1 MPEIEIRDV
10 EIDLIKIDADIQPRE
25 RLDPDRVEILRE
37 RYQYQGPEKAFPP
50 VIVYH
55 DADGV
60 FWLADGHYRLSAI
73 REALSTDSPRVVRAE
88 VREGSKRDAIFCA
101 AGANGA
107 HGTQLTKQEMR
118 RVIER
123 LLRDPAWGKMSARVI
138 ARHTG
143 ASNGYVSGI
152 RKELKSQNASVY
164 GTQIA
169 PESSTVIVQ
178 RGEQEYPMKA
188 DNINRGRGSKP
199 TTPES
204 PVNLSVP
211 QQDGYGLVADPQAI
225 DTEDLDDLAKVW
237 CAATYADRRDF
248 IVWVLKRSVNDL
260 GLDSLSESTK
270 VISDVIV
277 EMCRT
282 PDPV

>member
-1 MPEIEIRDV
+1 
-10 EIDLIKIDADIQPRE
+10 
-25 RLDPDRVEILRE
+25 
-37 RYQYQGPEKAFPP
+37 
-50 VIVYH
+50 
-55 DADGV
+55 V

-188 DNINRGRGSKP
+188 DNIGHRRSKKAETDTTDTPPASPGVPQVEPITDEDEEHTTEIGDGSG
-199 TTPES
+199 
-204 PVNLSVP
+204 SVP
-211 QQDGYGLVADPQAI
+211 APAI
-225 DTEDLDDLAKVW
+225 TPATIAVTYHDASSQSLSATEEDDLAKAW
-237 CAATYADRRDF
+237 LAAPYAERKDF
-248 IVWVLKRSVNDL
+248 LQWVVTRSVAEL
-260 GLDSLSESTK
+260 GVDSNPEGFEH
-270 VISDVIV
+270 IGDVVV
-277 EMCRT
+277 EMFKKS
-282 PDPV
+282 